1 MSEETAK
8 YRTDKE
14 SSLSEEDKW
23 TIQLFEMGVIT
34 AEKFLESMESKLDC
48 SHQIDLLCG

>member
-14 SSLSEEDKW
+14 SSLSEETKW
-23 TIQLFEMGVIT
+23 TIHLFEMGVIT
-34 AEKFLESMESKLDC
+34 KERLLEKLKPEIDDI
-48 SHQIDLLCG
+48 HQIDNSL